1 VLLTNVGIDINP
13 IQKLLDNYISI
24 DSSIRELELQKLNI
38 DKSVTSNPLIRSFI
52 KELKS
57 KRDLL
62 YTLLNRFYR
71 GASSKL

>member
-1 VLLTNVGIDINP
+1 MLLTNVGIDINP